1 MGRGGIEMGIE
12 MERSRGTKRRLI
24 HGWCTAYNLVVR
36 WPAIEIKIYGLT
48 WTRAETPR
56 RSFHARSPISWV
68 FAAISLFFWIK
79 FHAPLET
86 LKKTII
92 TISRWIFF
100 FNRDPSLEKHFYRSL
115 GNFDYMR
122 INIILWRISGQKLGE
137 DLQKFAQVDNKSL
150 SPDLH

>member
-86 LKKTII
+86 LEEDNYYYF
-92 TISRWIFF
+92 SMDIFF
-100 FNRDPSLEKHFYRSL
+100 LIVIPRWKKHFYRSL

-137 DLQKFAQVDNKSL
+137 GFAEICTSRQ
-150 SPDLH
+150 

>member
-12 MERSRGTKRRLI
+12 MGTKSRDEATIDPCAR
-24 HGWCTAYNLVVR
+24 GWWTAYNLVVR

-48 WTRAETPR
+48 WTRAETLR

-68 FAAISLFFWIK
+68 FAAISLSLFFWIK

-86 LKKTII
+86 LEEDNYYYFSID
-92 TISRWIFF
+92 IFF
-100 FNRDPSLEKHFYRSL
+100 NPSLEKHFYRSL

-137 DLQKFAQVDNKSL
+137 GFAEICTSRQ
-150 SPDLH
+150 

>member
-24 HGWCTAYNLVVR
+24 HARVDGVQ
-36 WPAIEIKIYGLT
+36 
-48 WTRAETPR
+48 PR
-56 RSFHARSPISWV
+56 RTVAGHWNKNLWVNVDESGNTSPLVSCP
-68 FAAISLFFWIK
+68 FSDFMGFCCDLSLSLFFWIK

-86 LKKTII
+86 LEEDNYYYFSID
-92 TISRWIFF
+92 IFF
-100 FNRDPSLEKHFYRSL
+100 NSSLEKHFYRSL

-137 DLQKFAQVDNKSL
+137 GFAEICTSRQ
-150 SPDLH
+150 

>member
-1 MGRGGIEMGIE
+1 MGIE

-68 FAAISLFFWIK
+68 FVAISLSLSFFELNFTRLWK
-79 FHAPLET
+79 LW
-86 LKKTII
+86 KKTII
-92 TISRWIFF
+92 TISR
-100 FNRDPSLEKHFYRSL
+100 
-115 GNFDYMR
+115 
-122 INIILWRISGQKLGE
+122 
-137 DLQKFAQVDNKSL
+137 
-150 SPDLH
+150 